1 MLSQGKQEIR
11 LKINRVAIKIELEDR
26 IQFKPHNRA

>member
-11 LKINRVAIKIELEDR
+11 LKINRVAIKIELEEDR
-26 IQFKPHNRA
+26 KSI